1 MSNKNRNRGQFP
13 NNRPAPVAANLED
26 DTTDKFEDD
35 AVDFSGVAGTPEL
48 FEPTGNVH
56 EVAPEQ
62 EIDQIGVK
70 GTTGIQGTYHLNE
83 DGTPIQFTSVAATEE
98 SVEDEQTALE
108 DEREGEDH
116 PENDQGHEEEPGRG
130 IGQASVHVEEE
141 LFVLN
146 RTPEESEA
154 RDQPVVVDGEPVKTV
169 IEHLDV
175 VAVRE
180 EPAAPV
186 YPFSELETWTVEELE
201 NYISRPEN
209 IDVYHSKL
217 VKAIA
222 LHRQLFTKLNE
233 AWSVDECTAFFKE
246 GVEPAKTSK
255 GCYVNDVTRRLRR
268 ESSWTTQELESWA
281 LGEIK
286 PEGLV
291 TTNGLAVQLHER
303 FAMPINSV
311 DPELVIAHYKHH
323 FGPNKGQVKLVGQ
336 IPTAKTVQPTVAEI
350 KVTEQKIKYAGLTEM
365 NQTYIEETL
374 KKYCEAVR
382 PNRVIT
388 PSKGNE
394 AQRELHNVVKSIL
407 AEQDPVGVKS
417 GLDILFKVINEERL
431 INPKGVFSDTNIF
444 RFAEGISEVGRE
456 QEIHRRLFTLFF
468 AFIDGDEGILAQTDV
483 QELVKYLPSR
493 QQNQLFAY
501 FGRA

>member
-35 AVDFSGVAGTPEL
+35 AVDFSGVKETPEL
-48 FEPTGNVH
+48 FDPANAEHPVTVH
-56 EVAPEQ
+56 EVVGEAGPRG
-62 EIDQIGVK
+62 DARPAG
-70 GTTGIQGTYHLNE
+70 YNY
-83 DGTPIQFTSVAATEE
+83 DGTVATFGNDHRTKEDREADEASTEEHPNGKVGPIGEPGLIGDHAVEATEE
-98 SVEDEQTALE
+98 SVEDEQSALE

-116 PENDQGHEEEPGRG
+116 PSNDQSHEEETTE
-130 IGQASVHVEEE
+130 Q
-141 LFVLN
+141 
-146 RTPEESEA
+146 
-154 RDQPVVVDGEPVKTV
+154 
-169 IEHLDV
+169 
-175 VAVRE
+175 E

-217 VKAIA
+217 VKAIG

-311 DPELVIAHYKHH
+311 DPDLVIAHYKHH

-336 IPTAKTVQPTVAEI
+336 IPTAKAVQPTVEEA

-374 KKYCEAVR
+374 KKYCDAVR

-388 PSKGNE
+388 PAKGNE

>member
-35 AVDFSGVAGTPEL
+35 AVDFSGVKETPEL
-48 FEPTGNVH
+48 FEPSEGQDLV
-56 EVAPEQ
+56 VARVEGY
-62 EIDQIGVK
+62 EAFNAAGESIGVIGPK
-70 GTTGIQGTYHLNE
+70 GETGPRGPARPAGYNY
-83 DGTPIQFTSVAATEE
+83 DGTVVTPDNDHRTEEDRATDEASTEEHPNDRVGDQTTSSLEE
-98 SVEDEQTALE
+98 SVEDEQGALD
-108 DEREGEDH
+108 DEREFEEN
-116 PENDQGHEEEPGRG
+116 PENDQSHDDEEEPE
-130 IGQASVHVEEE
+130 VE
-141 LFVLN
+141 
-146 RTPEESEA
+146 S
-154 RDQPVVVDGEPVKTV
+154 
-169 IEHLDV
+169 
-175 VAVRE
+175 E

-217 VKAIA
+217 VKAIG

-336 IPTAKTVQPTVAEI
+336 IPTAKAVQPTVAEA

-374 KKYCEAVR
+374 KKYCDAVR

-388 PSKGNE
+388 PAKGNE